1 LEADLMCE
9 IADILAIAS
18 PWELAQLRKMGMS
31 LPWPL
36 GDKADAAVPQPK
48 PRPAPAVE
56 SPAAPPAPK
65 AKPKKKRVR
74 NKRKPFVADRC
85 SGVRYFGTGV
95 PRYFCQGPCG
105 EWLPPER
112 FKLLSRNIPAKGRE
126 RVCSWCKRKQ
136 RNAA

>member
-1 LEADLMCE
+1 MCE
-9 IADILAIAS
+9 IGDILATAS
-18 PWELAQLRKMGMS
+18 PWELARLRKMGMS
-31 LPWPL
+31 LPAMLEARANAAAPKPKPKPAPPPL
-36 GDKADAAVPQPK
+36 PAPAQVPPPQPK
-48 PRPAPAVE
+48 P
-56 SPAAPPAPK
+56 
-65 AKPKKKRVR
+65 KRVR
-74 NKRKPFVADRC
+74 NKRKPFVADRAT
-85 SGVRYFGTGV
+85 GVRYFGVGV